1 MKRRIASP
9 LALCAGLVALS
20 PACGSSTH
28 ATGSAA
34 TGGASSTSTSTAA
47 SGAASTS
54 GSSTTGSSGAGTGG
68 AASTGSTSTASSS
81 SGTSGSGGGTTTST
95 GTGGAALQ
103 PFKGVALYE
112 VSTCPDL
119 ATLKLSWYY
128 NWTAKTGCSTGI
140 EFVPQI
146 WGHASEPIA
155 TEIAAAVA
163 KGQTTILGFNE
174 PDNTSQSNMTV
185 AAAVALWP
193 TLQGQAGIARLGSPA
208 TSANAAGQMWF
219 EQFMT
224 QVKSQHLRVDFIA
237 LHWYGWNSGS
247 CNDASTL
254 ESYIKWAEQWN
265 LPLWITEFGCMNM
278 SDPTAATVKTFYD
291 DVLVMFKKHPLLERY
306 AWYLSRSSDNNAL
319 ISSSTVMLTPLGT
332 DYAAAPAEH

>member
-1 MKRRIASP
+1 MKRRHASP
-9 LALCAGLVALS
+9 LALCAGLVAIS

-28 ATGSAA
+28 ATSSAA
-34 TGGASSTSTSTAA
+34 TGGASSASASSAA
-47 SGAASTS
+47 SGASSTN
-54 GSSTTGSSGAGTGG
+54 GSSSAATGG
-68 AASTGSTSTASSS
+68 AASTGSTSAASSGS
-81 SGTSGSGGGTTTST
+81 TSGSGGGVTTGA
-95 GTGGAALQ
+95 GTGGGALQ

-128 NWTAKTGCSTGI
+128 NWTAKTGCSAGI

-146 WGHASEPIA
+146 WGHPSEPIA
-155 TEIAAAVA
+155 AEIAAAVA
-163 KGQTTILGFNE
+163 AGHTTILGFNE
-174 PDNTSQSNMTV
+174 PDNTSQSHLTV

-193 TLQGQAGIARLGSPA
+193 TLEGQAGIKRLGSPA

-219 EQFMT
+219 QQFMT
-224 QVKSQHLRVDFIA
+224 QVKQQNLRVDFIA

-247 CNDASTL
+247 CNNASAL
-254 ESYIKWAEQWN
+254 ESYLKWAEQWN

-319 ISSSTVMLTPLGT
+319 IDSTTVMLTPLGA
-332 DYAAAPAEH
+332 DYAAAPAEK